1 MRFHVVQDAPLRRH
15 GQDPPPDRDRRP
27 ASPPVAGPTPVAAA
41 RTGVVFNVQ
50 RFSLHD
56 GPGIR
61 TVVFLK
67 GCPLLCP
74 WCANPESI
82 NPGVEEFLD
91 PDTGEVTPAGRA
103 RTIEELLEICEAD
116 RVFFE
121 ESGGG
126 VTLSGGE
133 AMMQH
138 AFAIEMLRRLRAAD
152 IHTAM
157 ESTGHV
163 AAPVFERA
171 LEHLDYLLMDVKHHD
186 RQEHKRWTGGYN
198 DLPLRNLSRAISRG
212 IEVCV
217 RIPVIPGVNDA
228 LRDARAFAALLRR
241 LRVERVQLLPFHQ
254 FGERKYALLGR
265 PYRMAGVAALH
276 KEDLLDYRDLMRA
289 EGVEAYF

>member
-1 MRFHVVQDAPLRRH
+1 MSSRTLRSIDTGKAR
-15 GQDPPPDRDRRP
+15 PPARDRRP
-27 ASPPVAGPTPVAAA
+27 ASSSVTGPTPLAA
-41 RTGVVFNVQ
+41 RTGVVFNIQ

-91 PDTGEVTPAGRA
+91 PDTGEVTPAGRT
-103 RTIEELLEICEAD
+103 RTIEELLETCEAD

-138 AFAIEMLRRLRAAD
+138 AFAIEMLRRLQEVG

-198 DLPLRNLSRAISRG
+198 DLPLHNLSRAISRG
-212 IEVCV
+212 IDICV
-217 RIPVIPGVNDA
+217 RIPVIPGVNDT
-228 LRDARAFAALLRR
+228 LQDARAFAALLRR

-276 KEDLLDYRDLMRA
+276 QEDLLDYRDLMRA

>member
-1 MRFHVVQDAPLRRH
+1 MSSRTPRSVDTGKAR
-15 GQDPPPDRDRRP
+15 PPARDRRP
-27 ASPPVAGPTPVAAA
+27 ASSSVTGPTPPAA
-41 RTGVVFNVQ
+41 RTGVVFNIQ

-91 PDTGEVTPAGRA
+91 PDTGEVTPAGRT
-103 RTIEELLEICEAD
+103 RTIKELLETCEAD

-138 AFAIEMLRRLRAAD
+138 AFAIEMLRRLQEVG

-198 DLPLRNLSRAISRG
+198 DLPLRNLSRAVSRG
-212 IEVCV
+212 IDICV
-217 RIPVIPGVNDA
+217 RIPVIPGVNDT
-228 LRDARAFAALLRR
+228 LQDARAFAALLRR
-241 LRVERVQLLPFHQ
+241 LRVEQVQLLPFHQ

-276 KEDLLDYRDLMRA
+276 QEDLLDYRDLMRA
-289 EGVEAYF
+289 EGVEARF

>member
-1 MRFHVVQDAPLRRH
+1 MPSRTPRSVDTGKAR
-15 GQDPPPDRDRRP
+15 PPARDRRP
-27 ASPPVAGPTPVAAA
+27 ASSSVTGPTPLAA
-41 RTGVVFNVQ
+41 RTGVVFNIQ

-91 PDTGEVTPAGRA
+91 PDTGEVTPAGRT
-103 RTIEELLEICEAD
+103 RTIEELLETCEAD

-138 AFAIEMLRRLRAAD
+138 AFAIEMLRRLQD
-152 IHTAM
+152 VGIHTAM

-163 AAPVFERA
+163 ATPVFERA

-198 DLPLRNLSRAISRG
+198 DLPLRNLSRADSRG
-212 IEVCV
+212 IDICV
-217 RIPVIPGVNDA
+217 RIPVIPGVNDT
-228 LRDARAFAALLRR
+228 LQDARAFAALLRR

-254 FGERKYALLGR
+254 FGERKYVLLGR

-276 KEDLLDYRDLMRA
+276 QEDLLDYRDLMRA
-289 EGVEAYF
+289 EGVEARF

>member
-1 MRFHVVQDAPLRRH
+1 MSSRTPRSIDTGKAR
-15 GQDPPPDRDRRP
+15 PPARDRRP
-27 ASPPVAGPTPVAAA
+27 ASSSVTGPTPLAA
-41 RTGVVFNVQ
+41 RTGVVFNIQ

-91 PDTGEVTPAGRA
+91 PDTGEVTPAGRT
-103 RTIEELLEICEAD
+103 RTIKELLETCEAD

-138 AFAIEMLRRLRAAD
+138 AFAIEMLRRLQEVG

-171 LEHLDYLLMDVKHHD
+171 LEHLDHLLMDVKYHD

-198 DLPLRNLSRAISRG
+198 DLPLRNLSRAVSRG
-212 IEVCV
+212 IDICV
-217 RIPVIPGVNDA
+217 RIPVIPGVNNT
-228 LRDARAFAALLRR
+228 LQDARAFAALLRR
-241 LRVERVQLLPFHQ
+241 LRVEQVQLLPFHQ

-276 KEDLLDYRDLMRA
+276 QEDLLDYRDLMRA
-289 EGVEAYF
+289 EGVEARF

>member
-1 MRFHVVQDAPLRRH
+1 MPSRTSRPVDTGKAR
-15 GQDPPPDRDRRP
+15 PPARDRRP
-27 ASPPVAGPTPVAAA
+27 ASSSVTGPTPLAA
-41 RTGVVFNVQ
+41 RTGVVFNIQ

-82 NPGVEEFLD
+82 NPGVEELLD
-91 PDTGEVTPAGRA
+91 PDTGEVTPAGRT
-103 RTIEELLEICEAD
+103 RTIEELLETCEAD

-138 AFAIEMLRRLRAAD
+138 AFAIEMLRRLQD
-152 IHTAM
+152 VGIHTAM

-163 AAPVFERA
+163 ATPVFERA

-198 DLPLRNLSRAISRG
+198 DLPLRNLSRAVSRG
-212 IEVCV
+212 IDICV
-217 RIPVIPGVNDA
+217 RIPVIPGVNDT
-228 LRDARAFAALLRR
+228 LQDARAFAALLRR

-254 FGERKYALLGR
+254 FGERKYVLLGR

-276 KEDLLDYRDLMRA
+276 QEELLDYRDLMRA
-289 EGVEAYF
+289 EGVEARF

>member
-1 MRFHVVQDAPLRRH
+1 MSSRTPRSVDTGKAR
-15 GQDPPPDRDRRP
+15 PPARDRRP
-27 ASPPVAGPTPVAAA
+27 ASSSVTGPTSLAA
-41 RTGVVFNVQ
+41 RTGVVFNIQ

-91 PDTGEVTPAGRA
+91 PDTGEVTPAGRT
-103 RTIEELLEICEAD
+103 RTIKELLETCEAD

-138 AFAIEMLRRLRAAD
+138 AFAIEMLRRLQEVG

-198 DLPLRNLSRAISRG
+198 DLPLRNLSRAVSRG
-212 IEVCV
+212 IDICV
-217 RIPVIPGVNDA
+217 RIPVIPGVNDT
-228 LRDARAFAALLRR
+228 LQDARAFAALLRR

-276 KEDLLDYRDLMRA
+276 QEDLLDYRDLMRA
-289 EGVEAYF
+289 EGVEARF

>member
-1 MRFHVVQDAPLRRH
+1 MSSRTPRSIDTGKAR
-15 GQDPPPDRDRRP
+15 PPARDRRP
-27 ASPPVAGPTPVAAA
+27 ASSSVTGPTPLAA
-41 RTGVVFNVQ
+41 RTGVVFNIQ

-91 PDTGEVTPAGRA
+91 PDTGEVTPAGRT
-103 RTIEELLEICEAD
+103 RTIKELLETCEAD

-138 AFAIEMLRRLRAAD
+138 AFAIEMLRRLQEVG

-198 DLPLRNLSRAISRG
+198 DLPLRNLSRAVSRG
-212 IEVCV
+212 IDICV
-217 RIPVIPGVNDA
+217 RIPVIPGVNNT
-228 LRDARAFAALLRR
+228 LQDARAFAALLRR
-241 LRVERVQLLPFHQ
+241 LRVEQVQLLPFHQ
-254 FGERKYALLGR
+254 FGERKYVLLGR

-276 KEDLLDYRDLMRA
+276 QEDLLDYRDLMRA
-289 EGVEAYF
+289 EGVEARF

>member
-1 MRFHVVQDAPLRRH
+1 MSSRTPRSIDTGKAR
-15 GQDPPPDRDRRP
+15 PPARDRRP
-27 ASPPVAGPTPVAAA
+27 ASSSVTGPTPLAA
-41 RTGVVFNVQ
+41 RTGVVFNIQ

-91 PDTGEVTPAGRA
+91 PDTGEVTPAGRT
-103 RTIEELLEICEAD
+103 RTIEELLETCEAD

-138 AFAIEMLRRLRAAD
+138 AFAIEMLRRLQEVG

-198 DLPLRNLSRAISRG
+198 DLPLHNLSRAISRG
-212 IEVCV
+212 IDICV
-217 RIPVIPGVNDA
+217 RIPVIPGVNDT
-228 LRDARAFAALLRR
+228 LQDARAFAALLRR

-254 FGERKYALLGR
+254 FGERKYTLLGR

-276 KEDLLDYRDLMRA
+276 QEDLLDYRDLMRA

>member
-1 MRFHVVQDAPLRRH
+1 MPSRTPRSVDTGKAR
-15 GQDPPPDRDRRP
+15 PPARGRRP
-27 ASPPVAGPTPVAAA
+27 ASSVTGPAPVAAS

-82 NPGVEEFLD
+82 NPSVEEFLD
-91 PDTGEVTPAGRA
+91 PDTGEVSPAGRT
-103 RTIEELLEICEAD
+103 RTIEELLETCEAD

-138 AFAIEMLRRLRAAD
+138 AFAIEMLRRLQEVG

-198 DLPLRNLSRAISRG
+198 DLPLRNLSCAISRG
-212 IEVCV
+212 IDICV

-228 LRDARAFAALLRR
+228 LRDARAFAALLRS

-254 FGERKYALLGR
+254 FGERKYALLDR

-276 KEDLLDYRDLMRA
+276 QEDLLDYRDLMRA
-289 EGVEAYF
+289 EGVEAHF